1 MKKIL
6 IVALALFALQV
17 TAQDKKED
25 KKDRKEKMEHHKD
38 MDPIEMAK
46 IKTKKMTLALDL
58 SQDQQNKV
66 EKLNIKNAEL
76 RKVAMEKRKALKDA
90 DKKPT
95 PEEKLKKENEK
106 LDHLI
111 ATKREMKNILTEE
124 QYEKYSKMAERRMMK
139 GKHGKMKHKKEGK
152 RKEKREQKTE
162 KE

>member
-1 MKKIL
+1 MKKLL

-25 KKDRKEKMEHHKD
+25 RKDRKEKMEHHKN

-46 IKTKKMTLALDL
+46 INTKKMTLALDL

-76 RKVAMEKRKALKDA
+76 RKVAMEKRKALKDD

-106 LDHLI
+106 LDHQI
-111 ATKREMKNILTEE
+111 ATKREMKKILTPE
-124 QYEKYSKMAERRMMK
+124 QYEKYNKMSKKRIMK
-139 GKHGKMKHKKEGK
+139 GKRGKMKHKKG
-152 RKEKREQKTE
+152 EKRDHKME

>member
-6 IVALALFALQV
+6 IVVLALFALQV

-25 KKDRKEKMEHHKD
+25 RKNRKEKMEHHKD

-66 EKLNIKNAEL
+66 EKLNIKNAQL
-76 RKVAMEKRKALKDA
+76 RKVTMEKRKALKDA

-95 PEEKLKKENEK
+95 PEEKLKKENDK

-111 ATKREMKNILTEE
+111 ATKREMKKILNAE

-139 GKHGKMKHKKEGK
+139 GKHGKMKHKKGGK
-152 RKEKREQKTE
+152 TKEKRERKAE